1 MLVPP
6 AMASHCLVVAVAVA
20 VVLVASV
27 LHAAAAATTTMGGN
41 NSTEAA
47 AATTTTAY
55 DVLEKNNLPRGI
67 LPQGVQSYVL
77 RPDGSMEVTLP
88 GECNFFVDLGG
99 GNRYKLRYGATVGGI
114 VQAGSI
120 REAYGVRMQVE
131 YAWLGF
137 NGVRRSGDQL
147 ELQVQEFTQSFP
159 VGKFAVSPKCN

>member
-1 MLVPP
+1 
-6 AMASHCLVVAVAVA
+6 MASHCLVAA
-20 VVLVASV
+20 VVLVAFII
-27 LHAAAAATTTMGGN
+27 LHAAATTTMGGN
-41 NSTEAA
+41 SSTEAA
-47 AATTTTAY
+47 PAATTAY

-137 NGVRRSGDQL
+137 NGVRRYADQL
-147 ELQVQEFTQSFP
+147 ELQVQEFRQSFP
-159 VGKFAVSPKCN
+159 VGNFAVSPRCN